1 MNFFFDIDWIA
12 FLPECYLIF
21 VVNFLL
27 MYGVIYSSSFR
38 HNFPILI
45 KNLSW
50 LAVES
55 FLFVLLL
62 LLNNVFQNAIIFN
75 NFLVID
81 LFSTCIKSFV
91 ILSNLILLLIVL
103 VYNQTEKINNF
114 EFVIL
119 NVFACIG
126 ILCLISAY
134 DLISIFLALELQS
147 FCFYILCC
155 FKRQSEFSVEAGLK
169 YFILGAFSSG
179 FFLFGCSFIYG
190 FSGTTN
196 LEKLFIFFNTFSYD
210 FFVFDIACFIGII
223 FVLVGLMFKL
233 AIAPF
238 HVWSPDVF
246 EGSPLSVTAFFAF
259 VPKIA
264 VLSVIIRIILSI
276 CYVFF
281 VPCQE
286 FLLICSL
293 TSIFVGVL
301 GALFQKKIKRFL
313 AYSSIS
319 HFGFI
324 FLGICSGSFEGIF
337 ASLFYI
343 VIYTFTMIIVFS
355 ILLTIRV
362 KKTSQKLKYLSDL
375 SSIFYLNN
383 FVGLSFLVVFFS
395 MSGIPPF
402 AGFFSKF
409 FIFFS
414 TINNDL
420 IIVSIFAILISGVG
434 CFYYI
439 RLIKIMFFEVNNLN
453 YVFYDLKKENSLV
466 ISFFTIFLTLF
477 LVSPNFIIVI
487 VYNSFIDF
495 FL

>member
-1 MNFFFDIDWIA
+1 
-12 FLPECYLIF
+12 LF
-21 VVNFLL
+21 VV
-27 MYGVIYSSSFR
+27 
-38 HNFPILI
+38 
-45 KNLSW
+45 
-50 LAVES
+50 
-55 FLFVLLL
+55 
-62 LLNNVFQNAIIFN
+62 
-75 NFLVID
+75 
-81 LFSTCIKSFV
+81 
-91 ILSNLILLLIVL
+91 LSNIALLLIVL
-103 VYNQTEKINNF
+103 VYNQIEKINNF
-114 EFVIL
+114 EYVIL

-126 ILCLISAY
+126 IFFLISAY

-147 FCFYILCC
+147 FCFYVLCC
-155 FKRQSEFSVEAGLK
+155 LKRQSEFSVEAGLK

-196 LEKLFIFFNTFSYD
+196 LEKLFIFFNTFFYD
-210 FFVFDIACFIGII
+210 FFVFDITCFIGII
-223 FVLVGLMFKL
+223 FILVGLMFKL
-233 AIAPF
+233 AVAPF

-246 EGSPLSVTAFFAF
+246 EGSPLSVTAFFSF
-259 VPKIA
+259 VPKVGILG
-264 VLSVIIRIILSI
+264 VFIRIFLSL

-281 VPCQE
+281 IPYQE
-286 FLLICSL
+286 FVLICAL
-293 TSIFVGVL
+293 ASIFIGVF

-313 AYSSIS
+313 VYSSIS

-324 FLGICSGSFEGIF
+324 LLGICCGSLEGIF
-337 ASLFYI
+337 GSLFYI
-343 VIYTFTMIIVFS
+343 VIYTFTMIIIFS

-383 FVGLSFLVVFFS
+383 FIGLSFLVVFFS

-420 IIVSIFAILISGVG
+420 IIVSILTILISGIG

-439 RLIKIMFFEVNNLN
+439 RLIKMMFFEINNLN
-453 YVFYDLKKENSLV
+453 FVFYSLKKENTLI
-466 ISFFTIFLTLF
+466 ISFFVIFLTLF
-477 LVSPNFIIVI
+477 LFFPNFIIVLI
-487 VYNSFIDF
+487 YNCFIDLLF
-495 FL
+495 

>member
-12 FLPECYLIF
+12 FLPECYF
-21 VVNFLL
+21 VFIINILL

-38 HNFPILI
+38 HNFPVLV
-45 KNLSW
+45 KNLTW
-50 LAVES
+50 LVVQS
-55 FLFVLLL
+55 FFFIIILLSG
-62 LLNNVFQNAIIFN
+62 NVFQNAIIFN
-75 NFLVID
+75 NFLIVD
-81 LFSTCIKSFV
+81 SFSTSIKLFIV
-91 ILSNLILLLIVL
+91 FSNLILLLIVL
-103 VYNQTEKINNF
+103 VYNQIEKINNF

-119 NVFACIG
+119 NAFAFIG
-126 ILCLISAY
+126 IFFLVSAY
-134 DLISIFLALELQS
+134 DLISVFLALELQS

-196 LEKLFIFFNTFSYD
+196 IEKLFIFFNTFSYN
-210 FFVFDIACFIGII
+210 FFVFDVACFFGII

-246 EGSPLSVTAFFAF
+246 EGSPLSVTAFFSI

-264 VLSVIIRIILSI
+264 ILSVFIRIILSI

-286 FLLICSL
+286 FLLICSV
-293 TSIFVGVL
+293 TSVFVGVF

-313 AYSSIS
+313 VYSSIS

-324 FLGICSGSFEGIF
+324 LLGICCGSLEGIF

-343 VIYTFTMIIVFS
+343 VIYTFTMIVVFS
-355 ILLTIRV
+355 ILLSVRV
-362 KKTSQKLKYLSDL
+362 KKTMQKLKYLSDF
-375 SSIFYLNN
+375 SSIFYLNSY
-383 FVGLSFLVVFFS
+383 VGVSFLIIFFS
-395 MSGIPPF
+395 MGGIPPF

-409 FIFFS
+409 FIFFG

-420 IIVSIFAILISGVG
+420 IIVSIITILISGLG

-453 YVFYDLKKENSLV
+453 FIFYTFRKENSLI
-466 ISFFTIFLTLF
+466 ISFFTIFLTFF
-477 LVSPNFIIVI
+477 LMFPNFLIVL
-487 VYNSFIDF
+487 VYNSFINF

>member
-1 MNFFFDIDWIA
+1 MTFSFNIEWLA
-12 FLPECYLIF
+12 FLPEC
-21 VVNFLL
+21 FLTVIL
-27 MYGVIYSSSFR
+27 HILLVYAVIYSSSFR

-50 LAVES
+50 LS
-55 FLFVLLL
+55 IQTFLFMFCLVS
-62 LLNNVFQNAIIFN
+62 NNIFHNAIIFN
-75 NFLVID
+75 NFIIVD
-81 LFSTCIKSFV
+81 FFSSLIKLTII
-91 ILSNLILLLIVL
+91 ILNLILLMIVL
-103 VYNQTEKINNF
+103 IYNQIEKLNNF
-114 EFVIL
+114 EYVIL
-119 NVFACIG
+119 NIFACLG
-126 ILCLISAY
+126 IFFLISAY

-190 FSGTTN
+190 FTGTTN
-196 LEKLFIFFNTFSYD
+196 LEKLFLFFNSFSND
-210 FFVFDIACFIGII
+210 FFSFDIACFIGLM
-223 FVLVGLMFKL
+223 FVLVGLMFKVSL
-233 AIAPF
+233 APF
-238 HVWSPDVF
+238 HVWAPDVF
-246 EGSPLSVTAFFAF
+246 EGSPFSVTAFFSF

-264 VLSVIIRIILSI
+264 ICSVFIRLILSI

-281 VPCQE
+281 VPFQE
-286 FLLICSL
+286 FIIICSL
-293 TSIFVGVL
+293 CSIFVGVF

-313 AYSSIS
+313 VYSSIS

-324 FLGICSGSFEGIF
+324 FLGISCGSFEGIF
-337 ASLFYI
+337 ASLFYLIVYMFTLI
-343 VIYTFTMIIVFS
+343 VIFS
-355 ILLTIRV
+355 LLLNIKV
-362 KKTSQKLKYLSDL
+362 KKTGQKLKYLSDL

-383 FVGLSFLVVFFS
+383 FLGVSFLIVFFS

-409 FIFFS
+409 FIFLN

-420 IIVSIFAILISGVG
+420 IIVSLFAILVSGLG

-439 RLIKIMFFEVNNLN
+439 RLVKIMFFEASNLD
-453 YVFYDLKKENSLV
+453 YIFIDLKKENSL
-466 ISFFTIFLTLF
+466 ISSFFIIFITFFLT
-477 LVSPNFIIVI
+477 SPNFVVIIL
-487 VYNSFIDF
+487 YNSVLEL